1 MTPFG
6 ITLAG
11 MEELISDMKKKG
23 VNVVGVV
30 VHPHDHHDLAQEVMS
45 RARETNHSADYKRD
59 VVIVAGVRIVSD
71 VRQRQGK
78 ASVIHRIKPGEVK
91 EHSLI

>member
-11 MEELISDMKKKG
+11 MEELISDMRKKG

-45 RARETNHSADYKRD
+45 GARETSKSADYKRD
-59 VVIVAGVRIVSD
+59 VVFVSGARIVSD

-78 ASVIHRIKPGEVK
+78 ASIIHQINPGEVK